1 MNHNFLPY
9 DICEMLPKENPHQSY
24 PGLRYVKNKLYVKNE
39 LLKEE
44 DCVQIWTILDAVEYL
59 ITQGYAISVKF
70 DNHYRS
76 YWSLKIKHESN
87 WLDCWFDEDSKRL
100 ACKSRIEA
108 YTEGIRHCLNL
119 MKNETN
125 KS

>member
-1 MNHNFLPY
+1 
-9 DICEMLPKENPHQSY
+9 MLPKENPHQSY

-59 ITQGYAISVKF
+59 ITQGYAISVEF

-119 MKNETN
+119 MKDETN
-125 KS
+125 RS